1 MNLRHVTAS
10 LLILTLGL
18 ALPSVGLRAQSHPVH
33 GLIWQNT
40 GQVEPIGAGLAIA
53 VSNDVV
59 VASGNVCT
67 ASFNCDWFVR
77 AMNPDTGATRWE
89 DRVITP
95 AFDHSQGVV
104 IDGGRVI
111 ASGWLTGPPI
121 PVTRTGRLDF
131 VVRAYDAASGTLLWQ
146 QRIDRGTSDVAESL
160 AAADG
165 RIFAVG
171 RVRGA
176 SGGSDFTIVA
186 FDAATGT
193 ELWESV
199 TDAFQFDDAFV
210 VAADRDGVFVAGPVR
225 NETALLVRAHDAQT
239 GAIRWEDEILNGR
252 MTFVQPNRLAT
263 EAGVLYLAGAIVSP
277 RGDQDALVR
286 AYDERSGAIRWT
298 QQWDGGGNDEAF
310 GLATKG
316 NQLFVVGEDGM
327 NADFLA
333 GFRSVRALDRKTGRV
348 QWLDSFQLAPG
359 GDAFAASVLLDDD
372 VVFTG
377 GAAQDATGEYVWSL
391 RTYDAQT
398 GTLRDHDEGDL
409 GGINALAGRNGRVY
423 ATGFLGTFNTP
434 VFAVRAY
441 RNVPRGE
448 F

>member
-18 ALPSVGLRAQSHPVH
+18 ALPSVGLRAQSHPVR
-33 GLIWQNT
+33 GPIWQNT
-40 GQVEPIGAGLAIA
+40 GQPEPIGAGLAIA

-67 ASFNCDWFVR
+67 ASSSCDWFVR
-77 AMNPDTGATRWE
+77 AMDPDTGATRWE
-89 DRVITP
+89 DRLNP
-95 AFDHSQGVV
+95 GGFDRSQGVI

-111 ASGWLTGPPI
+111 ASGWFQVPI
-121 PVTRTGRLDF
+121 DPVTRTGGFDF

-146 QRIDRGTSDVAESL
+146 QRVDRGTTDFAESL

-165 RIFAVG
+165 RVFAVG

-176 SGGSDFTIVA
+176 SSGSDFTIFA
-186 FDAATGT
+186 FDAATGM

-199 TDAFQFDDAFV
+199 TNVFQVDIAFS
-210 VAADRDGVFVAGPVR
+210 VAADRDAVFVAGPVR
-225 NETALLVRAHDAQT
+225 NRTALLVRAHDART
-239 GAIRWEDEILNGR
+239 GAVRWEDEIPDGQ
-252 MTFVQPNRLAT
+252 MFVTQPNRLAT
-263 EAGVLYLAGAIVSP
+263 EAGTLYLAAAVNTP
-277 RGDQDALVR
+277 NGDQDALVR
-286 AYDERSGAIRWT
+286 AYDQRSGAIRWT
-298 QQWDGGGNDEAF
+298 QQWDGGGNDEAI

-316 NQLFVVGEDGM
+316 TQLFVVGEDGM

-333 GFRSVRALDRKTGRV
+333 GFRTVRALDRKTGRV

-359 GDAFAASVLLDDD
+359 GDAFAVSVLVDGD

-391 RTYDAQT
+391 RTYDAHT
-398 GTLRDHDEGDL
+398 GTLRDQDEGDL